1 MRIQVNW
8 VLKILLV
15 NIILACLL
23 TTYKHSK
30 LSYLLSLS
38 ISSSKP
44 TLALNETI
52 VAVNS
57 FISEYSADIRHLLAG
72 IYSGDD
78 DENSRDY
85 YFLIPEENH
94 FEWRQFCDSKFHSN
108 IFRYLPVPKILN
120 SSLIPPL
127 EISKPCLS
135 SFSLEIPVPP
145 AASPTNRTLLVI
157 STYNSLLK
165 VIELLGSLQNIS
177 DYDIL
182 VIDDSSTDGTLETLQ
197 KMVRQSFSHHQ
208 TPLS

>member
-57 FISEYSADIRHLLAG
+57 LISEYSADIRHLLAG

-135 SFSLEIPVPP
+135 SFS
-145 AASPTNRTLLVI
+145 ASSPTNRTLLVI

-177 DYDIL
+177 KDYDIL

-197 KMVRQSFSHHQ
+197 KMVRQSFSHRQ
-208 TPLS
+208 TPLN